1 MKETKNRIINRG
13 RRFASVPETIINDPN
28 LSARAKGVATY
39 IYFRPNDWSFYMSEI
54 LEHFRDGKDSI
65 RGALNELVKAGYLR
79 KTQNKCANGKFSG
92 NTFEISDTPFTVDG
106 KTVYGKT
113 VDGETVYGESATTY
127 IDRTNIDKT
136 KIDNNTPYN
145 PPKGEKANTSS
156 VLANTVKELFNTICV
171 SLPKVQLMNA
181 SRISHV
187 KNRLKEAEV
196 APKDCEA
203 YLRKFFASVEASDFL
218 TNRNGDNRQNW
229 KASFDWLFLPRNFLK
244 VSEGNYTNKQSLK
257 FDKAPAGWLGTYMK
271 IYQTGKLPSSWDELT
286 QDKKENIINFGKR

>member
-1 MKETKNRIINRG
+1 MSNSEAKNKIIYRG

-28 LSARAKGVATY
+28 LSAKAKGVAAY
-39 IYFRPNDWSFYMSEI
+39 IYFRPDNWTFYMTEVMS
-54 LEHFRDGKDSI
+54 HFRDGKDSI
-65 RGALNELVKAGYLR
+65 RSAFNELIDAGYLR
-79 KTQNKCANGKFSG
+79 KAQNKDADGKFSG
-92 NTFEISDTPFTVDG
+92 NTFEISDTPFTEE
-106 KTVYGKT
+106 GKT
-113 VDGETVYGESATTY
+113 VDGKPVDGKPATNY
-127 IDRTNIDKT
+127 IDIT